1 MRRSSSVSGLRLTW
15 VTLQSQMSLH
25 QQPAYERLWLKGM
38 VSVVF
43 PVPGG
48 DPLQKNEYIGRS
60 GKHFL
65 QGKIETEVVLSKED
79 EERPLSE
86 QSS

>member
-1 MRRSSSVSGLRLTW
+1 MSS
-15 VTLQSQMSLH
+15 H

-43 PVPGG
+43 LVPGG
-48 DPLQKNEYIGRS
+48 DPLQSNECIGRS
-60 GKHFL
+60 GKPFL
-65 QGKIETEVVLSKED
+65 QGKIETEVLLSKED
-79 EERPLSE
+79 KERPLSE

>member
-1 MRRSSSVSGLRLTW
+1 
-15 VTLQSQMSLH
+15 
-25 QQPAYERLWLKGM
+25 M

-43 PVPGG
+43 LVPWG
-48 DPLQKNEYIGRS
+48 DPLQSNEYIGVS

-65 QGKIETEVVLSKED
+65 QGKIETEVVLSRE

-86 QSS
+86 